1 VDELE
6 SIGMMA
12 VDVDIDE
19 NTPGNVCE
27 NCCQPSI
34 CCQCMD
40 NTGKK
45 RQLPECNCV
54 SCLKEICVGALAGD
68 FDYILAKDGIVKEN
82 GKYVVKSAEQI
93 KADIQVG
100 SDSLSFPSISGEFLL
115 GEPFF
120 LLLAVRL
127 ASCL

>member
-1 VDELE
+1 LSHSFSNYF
-6 SIGMMA
+6 SISLSLISRLLKNNFTYNFTG

-93 KADIQVG
+93 KA
-100 SDSLSFPSISGEFLL
+100 L
-115 GEPFF
+115 FF
-120 LLLAVRL
+120 HQP
-127 ASCL
+127 